1 MRFTATLA
9 HGAKEDGGDD
19 GDDRNLYRR
28 VAKALAQLTGS
39 PGALLMLPAAS
50 GGFRVAEQWHW
61 PGGVEEE
68 AGLSLRSAFMRQ
80 ETRHIVDLA
89 AERRGQSRDD
99 LAIPEWLIA
108 DARAW
113 VVAPA
118 IHFQRLIAIAVLP
131 RPAVSRAPDYLGRV
145 NRR

>member
-61 PGGVEEE
+61 PGGVGEE
-68 AGLSLRSAFMRQ
+68 ASLSLRSAFMLQ
-80 ETRHIVDLA
+80 ETQHIVNLD
-89 AERRGQSRDD
+89 AERRG
-99 LAIPEWLIA
+99 
-108 DARAW
+108 
-113 VVAPA
+113 APA
-118 IHFQRLIAIAVLP
+118 RKSVVEGKS
-131 RPAVSRAPDYLGRV
+131 VSVRVELGGGGILKKK
-145 NRR
+145 

>member
-50 GGFRVAEQWHW
+50 GGFRVAEHWHW
-61 PGGVEEE
+61 PGGIGEE
-68 AGLSLRSAFMRQ
+68 AGLSLRSAFMLQ
-80 ETRHIVDLA
+80 ETQHIVDLD
-89 AERRGQSRDD
+89 AERRGASGANAAGED
-99 LAIPEWLIA
+99 L
-108 DARAW
+108 DRKST
-113 VVAPA
+113 
-118 IHFQRLIAIAVLP
+118 RLN
-131 RPAVSRAPDYLGRV
+131 SSH
-145 NRR
+145 